1 MEINGEGEKC
11 KVYLDGGDKIS
22 IWSIWTVEI
31 NGEGVKSKVY
41 LDGGDKLSGLSGR
54 CKV

>member
-11 KVYLDGGDKIS
+11 KVYLDGGDKLS

-31 NGEGVKSKVY
+31 NYLDYLDGVKCKVY
-41 LDGGDKLSGLSGR
+41 LDGGDKLSI
-54 CKV
+54 